1 MKGLI
6 RPFGVLISIPRAMRA
21 SPGALVVR
29 NLPMQEMDAGSIPVL
44 EDPLEEGMA
53 IHLVFLPGESHGQR
67 ATVHRVIKSQT

>member
-44 EDPLEEGMA
+44 EDPLEQE
-53 IHLVFLPGESHGQR
+53 I
-67 ATVHRVIKSQT
+67 ATLSRSLAWRVSWTEDPVGL